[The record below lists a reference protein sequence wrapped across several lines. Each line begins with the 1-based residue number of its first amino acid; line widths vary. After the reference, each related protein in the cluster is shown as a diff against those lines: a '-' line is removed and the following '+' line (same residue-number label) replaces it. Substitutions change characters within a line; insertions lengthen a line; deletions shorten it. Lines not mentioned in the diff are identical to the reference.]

1 MLPVLCPLVI
11 LLRECFL
18 AKTFGYFGNGIVA
31 ESIFDGAVACTR
43 NAVWDIAVLQIWN
56 KSATSF
62 CLLVA
67 AWRSSG
73 ILEHSLKSQLIV
85 DGALL
90 VAHAKTFDKGIGND
104 YLGIRAALCAS
115 VAVAASRIWHIA
127 IAFVDVEQGIDN
139 LHFAVRVEQ
148 GDERRRRAIGVPDGI
163 EVIVVAVVIAPAGVL
178 TAAIDRH
185 DHGVIE
191 SCIEHA
197 FCGFWCRWVEIDT
210 AQEVFP
216 SVDQLLIDGL
226 ERPVRN
232 LLKSIGFGFQ
242 LTYERDANLEID
254 RRSIV
259 GKLHECTSLMMRV
272 VLLQGT

>member
-1 MLPVLCPLVI
+1 MAERHAVEPIAILVFWEDKALDSVLREVASPEMLPVLCLFVI
-11 LLRECFL
+11 LLGKSLL

-127 IAFVDVEQGIDN
+127 IAFVDIEQGIDN

-216 SVDQLLIDGL
+216 SVDQLLIDSL
-226 ERPVRN
+226 E
-232 LLKSIGFGFQ
+232 
-242 LTYERDANLEID
+242 
-254 RRSIV
+254 
-259 GKLHECTSLMMRV
+259 
-272 VLLQGT
+272 